1 MKFIKAILILVL
13 ILLPAISMPAFS
25 QLKMGSSQSEIN
37 FREGPGLD
45 SKVLFTISRSNLL
58 VILPRE
64 QKNGYVEV
72 FDIESNSFGYV
83 YESLIEITDTLNF
96 QEQNYFERS
105 DSASIDN
112 IDIELINQTE
122 QTLFV
127 WINRSIY
134 HLDPYEKK
142 YLLLTDEEITF
153 FSSAPGMYPVFGREI
168 LKRGYVY
175 KWNFTL

>member
-1 MKFIKAILILVL
+1 MQIIKPIIIIFLT
-13 ILLPAISMPAFS
+13 LLTAGNIPLFS
-25 QLKMGSSQSEIN
+25 QLKLGSTQSEIN

-64 QKNGYVEV
+64 QKNGFVEV
-72 FDIESNSFGYV
+72 FDIESNSCGYV

-96 QEQNYFERS
+96 QEQHYFERS

-112 IDIELINQTE
+112 IDIELINQTDHA
-122 QTLFV
+122 LFV

-134 HLDPYEKK
+134 HLDPHEKK

-168 LKRGYVY
+168 LKRGFVY